1 MKTRSTFLP
10 LAFGAWLACAAALA
24 LPAQDAAPE
33 NNDAAAPAAPAA
45 VESAVPAEPTAETGT
60 TPASMAE
67 PLPEKAPS
75 AEPAPSSP
83 AAPTAPEWI
92 DRGEVVSIGGGAYLR
107 ENERASKVVA
117 IGGSVEIRGRVDGE
131 VVAIGGH
138 VTLDGRAHEVVAIFG
153 GVTLGPKASVSGELV
168 SVGGRVENP
177 HHVPVGNQ
185 VAVAP
190 FLPRIGPMLQWGGDV
205 VTHSRVL
212 SPSLR
217 WPWYLFGG
225 GVLLSLFLAVVFG
238 RGVNAC
244 ARVLEE
250 RPGSTL
256 TTAIVLLPA
265 APFLTLLLIL
275 TGVGVLLLPLL
286 AMVLVGGMIFGK
298 TAVLVFLGRSLVRP
312 FGGELIRHAWLMVLI
327 GAVVM
332 AVLYCVP
339 MLGLLVWTLA
349 TWIGLGMV
357 VAAVLGNRR
366 QERAATAA
374 ATGSPAAPVAVRAGT
389 EDVTVAPVASAAVSR
404 EGAMPKTVSPAAVP
418 ESSAGAAAAPE
429 TAGAA
434 VPPVMPAPEPVAS
447 RLVAAV
453 PPVLVGATLPR
464 AEFGVRLAAL
474 VIDLVLVAVA
484 SGVTVVLSVL
494 PFPLVFGGYMFALWL
509 WRGTTVGGIVFNL
522 KVVRLDGRPI
532 DAATAMVR
540 TLVAFLSVCAVGLG
554 FLWCLWDDE
563 RQTWH
568 DKVAG
573 TVVVR
578 LPKAAPLV

>member
-10 LAFGAWLACAAALA
+10 VALGAWLALAATLA
-24 LPAQDAAPE
+24 LPAQDPAPE
-33 NNDAAAPAAPAA
+33 TQDTTAAVAPAA
-45 VESAVPAEPTAETGT
+45 EPAEPAPETAVP
-60 TPASMAE
+60 TPAPE
-67 PLPEKAPS
+67 PLPEAP
-75 AEPAPSSP
+75 AVEAAPAPAGP
-83 AAPTAPEWI
+83 AGPAAPEWI
-92 DRGEVVSIGGGAYLR
+92 DRGEVVAIGGGAFLR

-117 IGGSVEIRGRVDGE
+117 IGGNVEIRGRVDGE

-138 VTLDGRAHEVVAIFG
+138 VTLDGRAHKVVAIFG

-168 SVGGRVENP
+168 SVGGRVANP

-190 FLPRIGPMLQWGGDV
+190 FLPRIGPMLHWGGDV

-212 SPSLR
+212 SPNLR
-217 WPWYLFGG
+217 WPWYVFGG
-225 GVLLSLFLAVVFG
+225 GVLFSLFLAAVFG

-244 ARVLEE
+244 ARSLEE

-256 TTAIVLLPA
+256 TTAIVLLPMVPLLA
-265 APFLTLLLIL
+265 LLLVL
-275 TGVGVLLLPLL
+275 TGVGVLLLPFL
-286 AMVLVGGMIFGK
+286 AMALVGAFLFGK

-312 FGGELIRHAWLMVLI
+312 FGGDLIRHAWLTVLI
-327 GAVVM
+327 GAAVL

-339 MLGLLVWTLA
+339 VLGLLVWALA

-357 VAAVLGNRR
+357 VAAIFENRR
-366 QERAATAA
+366 REKAVAKAALAA
-374 ATGSPAAPVAVRAGT
+374 AVPPVPVRAPAAVTAESPV
-389 EDVTVAPVASAAVSR
+389 
-404 EGAMPKTVSPAAVP
+404 AAVP
-418 ESSAGAAAAPE
+418 EA
-429 TAGAA
+429 AGAA
-434 VPPVMPAPEPVAS
+434 VPPVMPGLDDPAS
-447 RLVAAV
+447 RSAFVV
-453 PPVLVGATLPR
+453 PPVLVGAMLPR

-474 VIDLVLVAVA
+474 LIDIVLVAVA
-484 SGVTVVLSVL
+484 TGVTVVLSFL

-540 TLVAFLSVCAVGLG
+540 TLVAFLSVCVAGLG

>member
-1 MKTRSTFLP
+1 MRAICARTRLQAGSYLGQGRATLG
-10 LAFGAWLACAAALA
+10 LAALA
-24 LPAQDAAPE
+24 LLLTTAAPLRAQDEAPE
-33 NNDAAAPAAPAA
+33 TQDNAPVAA
-45 VESAVPAEPTAETGT
+45 VVAPESPASPEVPASAPSPTVAVVAT
-60 TPASMAE
+60 TPA
-67 PLPEKAPS
+67 
-75 AEPAPSSP
+75 PA
-83 AAPTAPEWI
+83 APEWI
-92 DRGEVVSIGGGAYLR
+92 DRGEVVAIGGGAYLR

-138 VTLDGRAHEVVAIFG
+138 VTLDGRADKVVAIFG

-177 HHVPVGNQ
+177 HHAPVGNQ

-190 FLPRIGPMLQWGGDV
+190 FLPRIGPMLHWGGDV
-205 VTHSRVL
+205 VTHTRVL
-212 SPSLR
+212 SPGLL
-217 WPWYLFGG
+217 WPWYIFGG
-225 GVLLSLFLAVVFG
+225 GVLLSLFLAAVFG

-244 ARVLEE
+244 VDALEE
-250 RPGSTL
+250 RPGTTL

-265 APFLTLLLIL
+265 VPALTLVLIL

-298 TAVLVFLGRSLVRP
+298 TAVIVFLGRSLVRP
-312 FGGELIRHAWLMVLI
+312 FGGELIGHAWLMVPI
-327 GAVVM
+327 GAVVL

-339 MLGLLVWTLA
+339 MLGLLVWTLV

-357 VAAVLGNRR
+357 VAAILGNRR
-366 QERAATAA
+366 RESAARAAAK
-374 ATGSPAAPVAVRAGT
+374 AAPVPPLAARPGPAGVTPIPVAAAAVPMP
-389 EDVTVAPVASAAVSR
+389 ETVAP
-404 EGAMPKTVSPAAVP
+404 
-418 ESSAGAAAAPE
+418 
-429 TAGAA
+429 
-434 VPPVMPAPEPVAS
+434 

-453 PPVLVGATLPR
+453 PPVLVDATLPR

-474 VIDLVLVAVA
+474 LIDIVLVAVA
-484 SGVTVVLSVL
+484 TAVTVVLAVL

-522 KVVRLDGRPI
+522 KVVRLDGRPV
-532 DAATAMVR
+532 DAATALVR
-540 TLVAFLSVCAVGLG
+540 TLVAFLSAVTLLG
-554 FLWCLWDDE
+554 FLWCLWDLE

-578 LPKAAPLV
+578 VPKATPLV

>member
-1 MKTRSTFLP
+1 MRAICARTRLQAGSYLGQGRATLG
-10 LAFGAWLACAAALA
+10 LAALA
-24 LPAQDAAPE
+24 LLLTTAAPLRAQDEAPE
-33 NNDAAAPAAPAA
+33 TQDNAPVAA
-45 VESAVPAEPTAETGT
+45 VVAPESPASPEVPASAPSPTVAVVAT
-60 TPASMAE
+60 TPA
-67 PLPEKAPS
+67 
-75 AEPAPSSP
+75 PA
-83 AAPTAPEWI
+83 APEWI
-92 DRGEVVSIGGGAYLR
+92 DRGEVVAIGGGAYLR

-138 VTLDGRAHEVVAIFG
+138 VTLDGRADKVVAIFG
-153 GVTLGPKASVSGELV
+153 GVTLGPKASVSGDLV

-177 HHVPVGNQ
+177 HHVSVGNQ

-190 FLPRIGPMLQWGGDV
+190 FLPRIGPMLHWGGDV
-205 VTHSRVL
+205 VTHTRVL
-212 SPSLR
+212 SPGLL
-217 WPWYLFGG
+217 WPWYIFGG
-225 GVLLSLFLAVVFG
+225 GVLLSLFLAAVFG

-244 ARVLEE
+244 VDALEE
-250 RPGSTL
+250 RPGTTL

-265 APFLTLLLIL
+265 VPALTLVLIL

-298 TAVLVFLGRSLVRP
+298 TAVIVFLGRSLVRP
-312 FGGELIRHAWLMVLI
+312 FGGELIGHAWLMVPI
-327 GAVVM
+327 GAVVL

-339 MLGLLVWTLA
+339 MLGLLVWTLV

-357 VAAVLGNRR
+357 VAAILGNRR
-366 QERAATAA
+366 RESAARAAAK
-374 ATGSPAAPVAVRAGT
+374 AAPVPPLAARPGPAG
-389 EDVTVAPVASAAVSR
+389 VTPIPVAA
-404 EGAMPKTVSPAAVP
+404 AAVP
-418 ESSAGAAAAPE
+418 MPETAVPAAAAEAPGAAAAAPE
-429 TAGAA
+429 SAGAA
-434 VPPVMPAPEPVAS
+434 VPPVMPMPETVAP

-453 PPVLVGATLPR
+453 PPVLVDATLPR

-474 VIDLVLVAVA
+474 LIDIVLVAVA
-484 SGVTVVLSVL
+484 TAVTVVLAVL

-540 TLVAFLSVCAVGLG
+540 TLVAFLSVCAAGLG

-578 LPKAAPLV
+578 VPKATPLV